1 MVGKRVQLVEWKQR
15 KRRSRLSLPVASRV
29 STDRSSLVVVE
40 LDLEKVM
47 SPDEKKKLF
56 EAIGYAGEDT
66 STSTYPEEVKLS
78 SCCAVLQINRISA
91 LCSSTSISI

>member
-1 MVGKRVQLVEWKQR
+1 MIQ
-15 KRRSRLSLPVASRV
+15 VALMRIVSHA
-29 STDRSSLVVVE
+29 STDRSSLAVIE

-56 EAIGYAGEDT
+56 DAIGYAGEDT

-78 SCCAVLQINRISA
+78 RIA
-91 LCSSTSISI
+91 NP